1 MTEQELAAI
10 NAGKAGAPK
19 PDKKPDKKS
28 NLTARNAEQIQDAT
42 RVQIESLTDAMQSQM
57 VDAVVSRAA
66 EKVALGTL
74 QRTDEVVEKAIGHLQ
89 SFLPRLL
96 EKDQLMVESEFDK
109 FMMNE
114 AA

>member
-1 MTEQELAAI
+1 MTEAEKEAQKQGQTSSPRQTNTNKLI
-10 NAGKAGAPK
+10 
-19 PDKKPDKKS
+19 
-28 NLTARNAEQIQDAT
+28 TRNAEQIQDAT
-42 RVQIESLTDAMQSQM
+42 RVQIESLTDAMQSRM

-96 EKDQLMVESEFDK
+96 EKDQLMVVSEFDK

>member
-1 MTEQELAAI
+1 MTEAEKEAQKQGQTSTPRQTNTNKLI
-10 NAGKAGAPK
+10 
-19 PDKKPDKKS
+19 
-28 NLTARNAEQIQDAT
+28 TRNAEQIQDAT
-42 RVQIESLTDAMQSQM
+42 RVQIESLTDAMSGQM
-57 VDAVVSRAA
+57 VDAVISRAA

-74 QRTDEVVEKAIGHLQ
+74 QRTDNVIEGAIGHLQ

-96 EKDQLMVESEFDK
+96 KKDDLMVESEFDK